1 MFCTKC
7 GSEIPDGSAFCTE
20 CGAPADSTPGS
31 SPAPA
36 AKGNPAIESAP
47 KGSGRPFPL
56 SDWFSFRGRMA
67 RKEWW
72 IRTLILLFFWSPVP
86 IALLAAVFSESE
98 IWAPQEITGILWL
111 AWLSLS
117 SLAGA
122 VSLLSVAVRRVHDYN
137 TAGGWFVVFLIPFF
151 SKYGSED
158 IVLWTWLV
166 SLVIVFL
173 ALGFHKGTA
182 GENRFGPDP
191 LV

>member
-1 MFCTKC
+1 
-7 GSEIPDGSAFCTE
+7 
-20 CGAPADSTPGS
+20 
-31 SPAPA
+31 
-36 AKGNPAIESAP
+36 
-47 KGSGRPFPL
+47 
-56 SDWFSFRGRMA
+56 MA

-72 IRTLILLFFWSPVP
+72 IRTLILLFFWTPVP
-86 IALLAAVFSESE
+86 IALLAAVFSESG
-98 IWAPQEITGILWL
+98 IWAPQEITGILGL
-111 AWLSLS
+111 AWLSLA

-151 SKYGSED
+151 SKYGGED

>member
-1 MFCTKC
+1 
-7 GSEIPDGSAFCTE
+7 
-20 CGAPADSTPGS
+20 
-31 SPAPA
+31 
-36 AKGNPAIESAP
+36 
-47 KGSGRPFPL
+47 
-56 SDWFSFRGRMA
+56 MA

-72 IRTLILLFFWSPVP
+72 IRTLILLFFWTPVP
-86 IALLAAVFSESE
+86 VALLAAVFSESG

-111 AWLSLS
+111 AWPSLS

-137 TAGGWFVVFLIPFF
+137 TAGVWFVVFLIPFF

>member
-1 MFCTKC
+1 MDKN
-7 GSEIPDGSAFCTE
+7 SD
-20 CGAPADSTPGS
+20 
-31 SPAPA
+31 
-36 AKGNPAIESAP
+36 PAIFLEP
-47 KGSGRPFPL
+47 RPHC
-56 SDWFSFRGRMA
+56 SF
-67 RKEWW
+67 
-72 IRTLILLFFWSPVP
+72 V
-86 IALLAAVFSESE
+86 AVFSESE

-137 TAGGWFVVFLIPFF
+137 TAGGWFVVFLIPFL